1 MAREHVGTQSTQD
14 ALVREHAKHARHEY
28 VDTQGT
34 FACEHVIT
42 QGTLAR
48 ESAKH
53 VSTSARKRA
62 RHIGT

>member
-1 MAREHVGTQSTQD
+1 MAREHVRTQSTQD

-34 FACEHVIT
+34 LACEHIIT
-42 QGTLAR
+42 QGTLVR

-53 VSTSARKRA
+53 VSA
-62 RHIGT
+62 